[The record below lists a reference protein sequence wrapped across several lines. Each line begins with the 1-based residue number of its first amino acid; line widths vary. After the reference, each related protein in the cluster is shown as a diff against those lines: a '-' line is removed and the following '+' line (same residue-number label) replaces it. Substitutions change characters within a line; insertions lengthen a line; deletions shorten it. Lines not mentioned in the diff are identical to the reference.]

1 MLIQNVLGQSLQG
14 RLVLQWT
21 IHCDARAIAVEVA
34 TDRDFLQG
42 RKMFVL
48 PVTTN
53 CALSVGGGFW
63 YYRVGAFVGE
73 ENRGTIEW
81 SGIYGPTAVV
91 SPHKQRP
98 SPPLTLVFKE
108 SQPVHNGIKYHVEDI
123 IRYYAIVEQSKSDLK
138 ASQKSM
144 TYVLDDNQGFVSA
157 INMSDQ
163 MKYTVRISTFE
174 KHVDKLPTNEVLE
187 TTEGKIF
194 TNQVPMRLQ
203 NLGLHQDRAQF
214 AAANALLQQEQE
226 GRRIKF
232 NSHAEYTRYQALK
245 AMTTAK
251 KQTL

>member
-1 MLIQNVLGQSLQG
+1 MLIQNVLGNSLQG

-34 TDRDFLQG
+34 TEREFLQG
-42 RKMFVL
+42 RKLFVL

-73 ENRGTIEW
+73 VNRGTIEW
-81 SGIYGPTAVV
+81 SGIYGPTAVM
-91 SPHKQRP
+91 SPNKSKP
-98 SPPLTLVFKE
+98 SPPLTIKFKE
-108 SQPVHNGIKYHVEDI
+108 SQPIYNGVKFHTEEIT
-123 IRYYAIVEQSKSDLK
+123 RFYAIIEQSKSDLK
-138 ASQKSM
+138 ASHKTM
-144 TYVLDDNQGFVSA
+144 TYVLDDNQGFVT
-157 INMSDQ
+157 ILNMSEQ
-163 MKYTVRISTFE
+163 MKYVVRISTFE
-174 KHVDKLPTNEVLE
+174 KLPTNEVLE

-194 TNQVPMRLQ
+194 TNQSPMKQQ

-232 NSHAEYTRYQALK
+232 NSHAEYTQFQALK

-251 KQTL
+251 KQIIQ